1 MENISTYKNIHDG
14 KRLFIM
20 ASGPSLKLL
29 DLEPLSRRMVMGLN
43 RSVRIYPDAYYHC
56 MFDDRLF
63 DELSGYLG
71 NIRKLF
77 TLEGK
82 PCGVPLHL
90 LGAEGFSWDL
100 EKGIYSGYTVAYFGL
115 QVAVYMGFKE
125 IVYLGLDL
133 SHKDGNTH
141 FFGHDFHSQNHEETE
156 FPRMAKTLTYGAKVL
171 SESGIKVFNCSPTSS
186 LECFLKISYEEAIA
200 L

>member
-1 MENISTYKNIHDG
+1 METISTYKKIHEG
-14 KRLFIM
+14 KRLFIL
-20 ASGPSLKLL
+20 ASGPSLKQL

-43 RSVRIYPDAYYHC
+43 RSLLIYPDAYYHC

-63 DELSGYLG
+63 EDLSEYLG

-82 PCGVPLHL
+82 PSGLPLHL

-100 EKGIYSGYTVAYFGL
+100 EEGIYSGYTIAYFGL
-115 QVAVYMGFKE
+115 QLAVYMGFKE
-125 IVYLGLDL
+125 IIYLGLDL
-133 SHKDGNTH
+133 SHENGNTH
-141 FFGHDFHSQNHEETE
+141 FFGFDYHSQNHEQTE
-156 FPRMAKTLTYGAKVL
+156 FLRMAKMLMYGAEVL
-171 SESGIKVFNCSPTSS
+171 SNTGIKIFNCSPISS
-186 LECFLKISYEEAIA
+186 LNCFPNISYEEALA